1 MLSLHPILHQEWIE
15 ETFFSSIWDN
25 LFIQNQF
32 LRKEIIGGSECQTN
46 PNSVEL
52 LNFREIKFPCI
63 SCNIAVVPWDEMI
76 YPKHYRIMCGYV
88 LNTVN
93 QFLKDIYDKQMHCLY
108 GIRETI
114 PLQRDSA
121 ELQ

>member
-1 MLSLHPILHQEWIE
+1 MLSLHPIVASNEWIE
-15 ETFFSSIWDN
+15 ETFFSIWDN

-46 PNSVEL
+46 PNTVEH

-76 YPKHYRIMCGYV
+76 YPKHYRIADVY
-88 LNTVN
+88 
-93 QFLKDIYDKQMHCLY
+93 
-108 GIRETI
+108 
-114 PLQRDSA
+114 
-121 ELQ
+121 